1 MMKLIEYL
9 TKQKR
14 VLKLRDSMRP
24 VQESKTRFS
33 KKSLLRFLKMK
44 AQLRLLLPQKQL
56 KNKRRT

>member
-1 MMKLIEYL
+1 M
-9 TKQKR
+9 
-14 VLKLRDSMRP
+14 RDSMRP